1 MKKAQ
6 SVPNMTDTPKR
17 QLARN
22 ALMAV
27 GAKAGEV
34 TDSIKSS
41 SYVFKF
47 GIETAGRLLSP
58 ATSFTLNQWNHYG
71 EPLLSQLDD
80 TLDST
85 LNAIQEAASRNSA
98 ESSEQAQR
106 DAQKQSYILYWE
118 SLKQKLVQSKWFA
131 KVDEI
136 LLQNLL
142 VKAVTSRISPLV
154 RPAEVFFNTATE
166 VFMSDGDT
174 WEAFLEALKMRMGP
188 AWDER
193 LTSPARAFYT
203 TSRTVKTIVGAG
215 KFFGGAFQLGRQ
227 KLNDA
232 IDDLIS
238 RWDTMVI
245 RTDNAVDYLLPE
257 RKEAPEEHIENDTD
271 LEEDAPVAELPPS
284 AFSSSLRQ
292 ASSDLDSPLHAPDAK
307 HADSALMF
315 EMDFDRAG
323 SEVSAMDLTEPRAEV
338 SEEEDAVVEEEF
350 SLSSSSTAGIDA
362 AAPSSPFSARGKRP
376 RSVLPIAQKVSKRLR
391 QRIPLVTELPAQ
403 LKARL
408 LQSEWFQRVD
418 EILRE
423 NVIVQMMQLQMMAV
437 SALSQVVRP
446 GEHFYNT
453 AARVFIEHTR
463 SCQDFLNHLRQAMG
477 RAWDERLT
485 RHAVAFF
492 KSAYHLNAQQNAAA
506 EAAATAAASLF
517 FSAPASTS
525 SADSSAS
532 VPALVSAE
540 SK

>member
-1 MKKAQ
+1 MK
-6 SVPNMTDTPKR
+6 SWMR
-17 QLARN
+17 IW
-22 ALMAV
+22 
-27 GAKAGEV
+27 
-34 TDSIKSS
+34 S
-41 SYVFKF
+41 
-47 GIETAGRLLSP
+47 RL
-58 ATSFTLNQWNHYG
+58 WIG
-71 EPLLSQLDD
+71 LDD

-85 LNAIQEAASRNSA
+85 LNAIQEAASRNLA

-106 DAQKQSYILYWE
+106 DEQKQSYILYWD

-131 KVDEI
+131 KVDDI
-136 LLQNLL
+136 LLQNSL

-166 VFMSDGDT
+166 VFMSDGDS
-174 WEAFLEALKMRMGP
+174 WEAFLEAMKVRMGP

-271 LEEDAPVAELPPS
+271 FEEDALVGDLLPS

-292 ASSDLDSPLHAPDAK
+292 VSSDLDSPLLASSAVRG
-307 HADSALMF
+307 DSALMF

-323 SEVSAMDLTEPRAEV
+323 SEVSAIDLTEARAEV
-338 SEEEDAVVEEEF
+338 SEEEDAVVEEES
-350 SLSSSSTAGIDA
+350 SLSSSSFGAAAATIPFTAG
-362 AAPSSPFSARGKRP
+362 GKRP

-423 NVIVQMMQLQMMAV
+423 NVIVQMMQLQMLAA

-446 GEHFYNT
+446 AEHFYNT
-453 AARVFIEHTR
+453 AARVFIEHTK

-477 RAWDERLT
+477 RACDERLT

-517 FSAPASTS
+517 SSAPATTS
-525 SADSSAS
+525 SAAASASAAVIASSAS
-532 VPALVSAE
+532 SASE
-540 SK
+540 